1 MKSWCKKL
9 VIATSG
15 VLLGFFLIGPLL
27 LKWAGEKMI
36 ATGPN
41 GPGTPATVGLPYEH
55 LKISSGGRLLD
66 TYLVWAAEDCHP
78 RAALLIFHGVG
89 ETISQWVGVQ
99 RLLYDHCISSLIF
112 DYSGDGDSTGRGS
125 VENLNQDAPAAYEF
139 FAARFGSRERLCI
152 LGFSMGNAPMLDS
165 VGKFRP
171 PPSCIVVASAF
182 SSGRD
187 SAKYHWKV
195 PRLFMKMVPDPWD
208 NVHNVSQVR
217 SSLLVLHSDADQVN
231 PLWMGR
237 RIFEAAPAPKQL
249 MVVHGLR
256 HNAAYKTSNE
266 QWWGPVIQ
274 FVRH

>member
-1 MKSWCKKL
+1 MKAWCKKL
-9 VIATSG
+9 GITVTG
-15 VLLGFFLIGPLL
+15 VLLILVLIGPLL

-41 GPGTPATVGLPYEH
+41 GPETPASVGLAYEH
-55 LKISSGGRLLD
+55 SKIFSGGRWLD
-66 TYLVWAAEDCHP
+66 AYLVEAAQDCRP
-78 RAALLIFHGVG
+78 RVALLILHGVG

-99 RLLYDHCISSLIF
+99 SLLYNHCISSLIF

-125 VENLNQDAPAAYEF
+125 VENLDEDAPAAYEF
-139 FAARFGSRERLCI
+139 FAERFGSRERLCI

-171 PPSCIVVASAF
+171 APSCIVVASAF
-182 SSGRD
+182 SSRRD
-187 SAKYHWKV
+187 SAEYHWKI
-195 PRLFMKMVPDPWD
+195 PRLFMKVVPDPWD

-231 PLWMGR
+231 PPWMGQ

-249 MVVHGLR
+249 TVVHGLR
-256 HNAAYKTSNE
+256 HNAAYKSPGV
-266 QWWGPVIQ
+266 QWWEPVIQ
-274 FVRH
+274 FVRR